1 MILSGQEIMKQV
13 KNKNIIIE
21 PFEQKNINPNSYNYR
36 LGHQYKIVSIDETL
50 DYKNRSIDE
59 NNPLS
64 YISEKGL
71 LIEPGKIYLATTYEI
86 IGSHKFVTLLIG
98 RSSVGRLGLF
108 LEISADLGNLGT
120 AHKWTLEITSVQ
132 PVIIY
137 PYMKIGQVSFWIP
150 EGDMINYQGNYTNF
164 NTPQNCFFESLF

>member
-1 MILSGQEIMKQV
+1 MILSGQEIIKEV

-21 PFEQKNINPNSYNYR
+21 PFEQKNINPNSYNYK
-36 LGHQYKIVSIDETL
+36 LGNQYKIVSIDETL

-120 AHKWTLEITSVQ
+120 NTSNQNVDPKVAFADQNQKLKDMGFINEDLNLEVLKQT
-132 PVIIY
+132 
-137 PYMKIGQVSFWIP
+137 G
-150 EGDMINYQGNYTNF
+150 GNVDAAVEKLLNLL
-164 NTPQNCFFESLF
+164 N